1 MIYEVFRRERAGQP
15 YEHGGSFHAPN
26 REFAE
31 IYAREFYARRQESV
45 SLWIVPRD
53 EIVELDEFG
62 YDDFP
67 PTYRRVDG
75 YSIKGRLREARER
88 AGTARDR

>member
-1 MIYEVFRRERAGQP
+1 MIWEVFRRERAGQP

-31 IYAREFYARRQESV
+31 IYARDFYARRQESE
-45 SLWIVPRD
+45 SLWLVPRD
-53 EIVELDEFG
+53 EIVALDDFG
-62 YDDFP
+62 YEFLPD
-67 PTYRRVDG
+67 YRRVQG
-75 YSIKGRLREARER
+75 YSIKAKLKEARER

>member
-1 MIYEVFRRERAGQP
+1 MIWEVFRRERPGQA
-15 YEHGGSFHAPN
+15 YEHAGSFHAPN

-31 IYAREFYARRQESV
+31 IYARDFYARRQESE

-53 EIVELDEFG
+53 DIVELDEFG
-62 YDDFP
+62 YEFLPD
-67 PTYRRVDG
+67 YRRVQG
-75 YSIKGRLREARER
+75 YSIKARLKEARER

>member
-1 MIYEVFRRERAGQP
+1 VIYEVFRRERSGQP
-15 YEHGGSFHAPN
+15 YEHAGSFHAPN

-31 IYAREFYARRQESV
+31 IYARDFYARRQESE

-62 YDDFP
+62 YEFLPD
-67 PTYRRVDG
+67 YRRVQG
-75 YSIKGRLREARER
+75 YSIKARLTEARER